1 MRWHRLTGPTALAVI
16 VTLANAAKPVA
27 VDDTAYL
34 TFARHLAHQPLDP
47 YGFEI
52 FWYTAPEPAMDV
64 LLPPVVPY
72 WLALGIHLFGEEPAA
87 LKFWLFPFV
96 WLFAWAVSRFLC
108 RFARGAQAVALPLIV
123 LSPAVLPMINLM
135 LDIPAAALG
144 LAALVGFIAAVDGRS
159 WGPAVLAGVI
169 AGLAIQTKYTAL
181 VVPPILGWYALLH
194 RRLGLGAIAIFAA
207 AATFLAW
214 EGLLFHQYG
223 ESHFFHHVA
232 EQQPAGENGKAPIET
247 LLDEKMSLVP
257 ALAGHLGCLAVG
269 IGLWAG
275 CAVGLPRTALL
286 AAAALWVVGVAAV
299 ALVPHSATVLI
310 PGSEGRGPKLIL
322 ASVVWRTTGASVLA
336 LEALIAA
343 SLLFRFRRQ
352 RFSLRRSP
360 DSWFVVGWAMLE
372 LAGYFLLTPFPAAR
386 RLIGLTIAMGI
397 LTARFASRVQR
408 RSRRGRTPVWIVAFG
423 IAAGVG
429 VAALDTY
436 DAYPEKVL
444 AERAAATIR
453 TQSPDARIWYAG
465 HWGFQFYCERAGM
478 QPLIPGQSRL
488 APGDYLVLP
497 LFPDGP
503 GFQRPDS
510 IHTPRRPPNEVLE
523 PVSELV
529 WDDWL
534 SARTIPPF
542 YGGEEPITGRDHPRL
557 RIGIYRVTHVWTA
570 R

>member
-1 MRWHRLTGPTALAVI
+1 MRWQWLTGPTALAVI
-16 VTLANAAKPVA
+16 VTLANAAKPAA

-34 TFARHLAHQPLDP
+34 TFARHLAHHPLDP

-72 WLALGIHLFGEEPAA
+72 WLALGIHLFGEEPVA
-87 LKFWLFPFV
+87 LKLWLLPFV
-96 WLFAWAVSRFLC
+96 WLFAWSVSWLLR
-108 RFARGAQAVALPLIV
+108 RFARGTEAVALPLIV
-123 LSPAVLPMINLM
+123 LSPAVLPMVNLM

-144 LAALVGFIAAVDGRS
+144 LAALVGLIAAVDGRG
-159 WGPAVLAGVI
+159 WGLAVLAGVV
-169 AGLAIQTKYTAL
+169 AGLAMQTKYTAL
-181 VVPPILGWYALLH
+181 IVPPILGWYALVH
-194 RRLGLGAIAIFAA
+194 RRLGLGAIAIIAA
-207 AATFLAW
+207 VATFLAW
-214 EGLLFHQYG
+214 EGSLLHLYG

-232 EQQPAGENGKAPIET
+232 EQQPAEESGKSPLQT
-247 LLDEKMSLVP
+247 LLDEKLGLIP

-275 CAVGLPRTALL
+275 WAVGLPRAALL
-286 AAAALWVVGVAAV
+286 AAAALWIAGAAAV
-299 ALVPHSATVLI
+299 ALLPHSATVLI

-322 ASVVWRTTGASVLA
+322 ASVVWRTTGAAFLA

-343 SLLFRFRRQ
+343 SILLRFRRM
-352 RFSLRRSP
+352 SLRRSP
-360 DSWFVVGWAMLE
+360 DSWFVVGWVMLE

-386 RLIGLTIAMGI
+386 RLIGLAIAMGI
-397 LTARFASRVQR
+397 LTARFASRVHR
-408 RSRRGRTPVWIVAFG
+408 LSRRGRTPVWMIAFG

-444 AERAAATIR
+444 AERAAAMIR
-453 TQSPDARIWYAG
+453 SQSPDARIWYAG
-465 HWGFQFYCERAGM
+465 HWGFQYYCERAGM

-497 LFPDGP
+497 LFPDGA
-503 GFQRPDS
+503 GFHRPDS
-510 IHTPRRPPNEVLE
+510 IHTPRRPPDEVVELI
-523 PVSELV
+523 SELV
-529 WDDWL
+529 WGDWL

-557 RIGIYRVTHVWTA
+557 RIGIYRATRAWTA

>member
-1 MRWHRLTGPTALAVI
+1 VRWQWLTGPTALAVI
-16 VTLANAAKPVA
+16 VTLANAAKPVV

-72 WLALGIHLFGEEPAA
+72 WLALGIHLFGEAPAA
-87 LKFWLFPFV
+87 LKLWLFPFV
-96 WLFAWAVSRFLC
+96 WLFAWSVSRLLH
-108 RFARGAQAVALPLIV
+108 RFARGAEAVALPLIV
-123 LSPAVLPMINLM
+123 LSPAVLPMVNLM
-135 LDIPAAALG
+135 LDIPTAALG
-144 LAALVGFIAAVDGRS
+144 LAAIVGLIAAVDGRS
-159 WGPAVLAGVI
+159 WGLAVLAGVV
-169 AGLAIQTKYTAL
+169 AGLAMQTKYTAL
-181 VVPPILGWYALLH
+181 IVPPILGWYALLH
-194 RRLGLGAIAIFAA
+194 RRLGLGAIAVVAA
-207 AATFLAW
+207 VATFLAW

-223 ESHFFHHVA
+223 ESHFFHHLA
-232 EQQPAGENGKAPIET
+232 EQQSAEGDGKSPLQT
-247 LLDEKMSLVP
+247 LLDEKTSLVP

-269 IGLWAG
+269 VGLWAG
-275 CAVGLPRTALL
+275 WAVGLPRPALL
-286 AAAALWVVGVAAV
+286 AAAALWLAGVAAV
-299 ALVPHSATVLI
+299 ALLPHSATVLI
-310 PGSEGRGPKLIL
+310 PGSVGRGPKLIL
-322 ASVVWRTTGASVLA
+322 ASVVWRTAGAAVLV

-343 SLLFRFRRQ
+343 ALLFRFRR
-352 RFSLRRSP
+352 RFSRRRSP
-360 DSWFVVGWAMLE
+360 GSSFVVGWVVLE
-372 LAGYFLLTPFPAAR
+372 LAVYFLLTPFPAAR

-397 LTARFASRVQR
+397 LTARFVSRTQR
-408 RSRRGRTPVWIVAFG
+408 LSRHTPPWIVAFG

-429 VAALDTY
+429 IAALDTY

-453 TQSPDARIWYAG
+453 SQSPDTRIWYAG

-488 APGDYLVLP
+488 DPGDYLVLP
-497 LFPDGP
+497 LFPDGA
-503 GFQRPDS
+503 GFHRPDS
-510 IHTPRRPPNEVLE
+510 IHTPRRPPDEVLE
-523 PVSELV
+523 PVSELF
-529 WDDWL
+529 WNDWL

-557 RIGIYRVTHVWTA
+557 RIGIYRVTRAWTA